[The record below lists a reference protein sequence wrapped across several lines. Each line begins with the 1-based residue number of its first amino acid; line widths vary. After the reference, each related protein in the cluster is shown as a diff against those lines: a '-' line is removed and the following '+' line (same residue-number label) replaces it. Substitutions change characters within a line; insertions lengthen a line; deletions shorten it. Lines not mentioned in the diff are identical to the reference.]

1 VEHGYGLDF
10 VVDARSDL
18 VREAPRATARDEE
31 LALGQAV
38 IRPQQ
43 VERLPC
49 QRCDVLD
56 RSLSIGR
63 RAHVLVPCKKKK
75 KRRKNEK
82 KKP

>member
-38 IRPQQ
+38 MRPQQ

-49 QRCDVLD
+49 QRRHMLD

-63 RAHVLVPCKKKK
+63 RTHVLVPCKE
-75 KRRKNEK
+75 KRRRKKNEK